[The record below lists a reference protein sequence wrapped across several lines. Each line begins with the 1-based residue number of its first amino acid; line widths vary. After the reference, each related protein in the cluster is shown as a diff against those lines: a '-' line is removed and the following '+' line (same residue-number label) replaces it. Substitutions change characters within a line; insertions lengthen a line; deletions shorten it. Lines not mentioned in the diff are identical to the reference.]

1 MKTRES
7 GIPDE
12 EMWAGFF
19 NPEQI
24 LQKLG
29 LISATG
35 DMVEFGCGYGTFTIP
50 AARIVTSTVYAIDI
64 EAEMVSIAARKA
76 RQAGLDNVR
85 TLLRDFVAEGTGLAS
100 GSVDYVM
107 LFNILHTEHPEL
119 LLNEASRI
127 LIPNGRLAIIHWNYD
142 ATTPRGPSMEIRPR
156 PEQCRAWAEA
166 AGFKLQPPGLIALP
180 PYHYGFLLNK
190 QLVKEGDV
198 LRQSKGQGRKNSLIQ
213 LFSTNAT
220 SP

>member
-7 GIPDE
+7 GMPDE

-19 NPEQI
+19 APEQI
-24 LQKLG
+24 LEKLS
-29 LISATG
+29 LFSSTG
-35 DMVEFGCGYGTFTIP
+35 DVVEFGCGYGTFSIP
-50 AARIVTSTVYAIDI
+50 AAKIVSGVVYAIDI
-64 EAEMVSIAARKA
+64 ESEMIVLTARKA
-76 RQAGLDNVR
+76 RQAGLVNVR
-85 TLLRDFVAEGTGLAS
+85 TLLRDFVAEGTGLVS

-127 LIPNGRLAIIHWNYD
+127 LTPNGRLAIIHWNYD

-166 AGFKLQPPGLIALP
+166 AGFELQPPGLIELP
-180 PYHYGFLLNK
+180 PYHCGLLFNK
-190 QLVKEGDV
+190 QVVKEG
-198 LRQSKGQGRKNSLIQ
+198 
-213 LFSTNAT
+213 
-220 SP
+220 